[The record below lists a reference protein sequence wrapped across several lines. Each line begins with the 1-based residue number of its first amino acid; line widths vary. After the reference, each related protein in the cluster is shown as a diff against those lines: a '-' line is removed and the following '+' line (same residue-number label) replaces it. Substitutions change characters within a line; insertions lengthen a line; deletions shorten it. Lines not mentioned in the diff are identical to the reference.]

1 MWPPGP
7 WETNQKEPPRVR
19 DNTVRY
25 NLGLSA
31 DAAGLPI
38 VTAPAEMA
46 YDIEGYLAV
55 RKAPGCSRVW

>member
-1 MWPPGP
+1 MGP
-7 WETNQKEPPRVR
+7 NQKGLRRVR
-19 DNTVRY
+19 DNTVHY
-25 NLGLSA
+25 NRGLSA

-46 YDIEGYLAV
+46 YDIEGNLAV

>member
-1 MWPPGP
+1 MGLS
-7 WETNQKEPPRVR
+7 QKGLRRVR
-19 DNTVRY
+19 DNTVHY